1 MKTSYYNGRDESM
14 IIHRVFDEVFRSW
27 THVAVLRALLDTTN
41 GYTGNEVARLSG
53 MHPRSALKALTS
65 LEQLGMVNRQR
76 GGRDHIFTLN
86 RSHILIYDVVEHIYR
101 VEQEFAGRIINTLAS
116 KLKRYVL
123 SAVIFGSVAKQAETP
138 FSDLDLCCIVKT
150 ESQKNIIREL
160 LNSDAQKLY
169 RTFGIKVA
177 PLLFTLD
184 EVKKKVKTPL
194 MQDVVSHGKLVAGK
208 NVKELIRG

>member
-1 MKTSYYNGRDESM
+1 M
-14 IIHRVFDEVFRSW
+14 IIYRVFDEVFRSW
-27 THVAVLRALLDTTN
+27 SHVAVLRALLDTTN

-86 RSHILIYDVVEHIYR
+86 RSHILIYDVAEHIYR
-101 VEQEFAGRIINTLAS
+101 VEQEFAGRIIHTLAG
-116 KLKRYVL
+116 KLKRHVL
-123 SAVIFGSVAKQAETP
+123 SAVIFGSVAKRVETP
-138 FSDLDLCCIVKT
+138 FSDFDLCCIVKM
-150 ESQKNIIREL
+150 ESQKNTIREL

-169 RTFGIKVA
+169 KTFGIKIA

-184 EVKKKVKTPL
+184 EVKKKIKTPL
-194 MQDVVSHGKLVAGK
+194 MQDVVIHGKLVAGK
-208 NVKELIRG
+208 NIKELIRG

>member
-1 MKTSYYNGRDESM
+1 M
-14 IIHRVFDEVFRSW
+14 IIYRVFDEVFRSW
-27 THVAVLRALLDTTN
+27 SHGAVLRALLDTTN

-101 VEQEFAGRIINTLAS
+101 VEQEFAGRIINTLAG
-116 KLKRYVL
+116 KLKRHVL
-123 SAVIFGSVAKQAETP
+123 SAVIFGSVAKRVETP
-138 FSDLDLCCIVKT
+138 FSDFDLCCIVKT
-150 ESQKNIIREL
+150 ESQKNTIREL

-169 RTFGIKVA
+169 KTFGIKIA

-184 EVKKKVKTPL
+184 EVKKKIKTPL
-194 MQDVVSHGKLVAGK
+194 MQDVVIHGKLVAGK
-208 NVKELIRG
+208 NIKELIRD

>member
-1 MKTSYYNGRDESM
+1 M

-27 THVAVLRALLDTTN
+27 SHVAVLRALLDTTS
-41 GYTGNEVARLSG
+41 GCTGNEVARLSG

-86 RSHILIYDVVEHIYR
+86 RSHFLVHNVVEHVYR
-101 VEQEFAGRIINTLAS
+101 AEQDFTKQIIDALGDS
-116 KLKRYVL
+116 LKRSVM
-123 SAVIFGSVAKQAETP
+123 SAVIFGSVAKRIETP

-150 ESQKNIIREL
+150 EAGKETVRGL
-160 LNSDAQKLY
+160 LSSDAQKLY

-177 PLLFTLD
+177 PLFFTLD
-184 EVKKKVKTPL
+184 EMKKKTKTPL
-194 MQDVVSHGKLVAGK
+194 VRDILDHGKLVAGK
-208 NVKELIRG
+208 NLRALIRG